1 VARSSKKVFS
11 LTNNIKSRRNYQDYD
26 YLDKLSKSDKEFLAK
41 FTDEYYSA
49 SYDLSAV
56 FVERVK
62 LVKFLSK
69 LEQTDRVIAQVKY
82 YSEKTE
88 EKVCIN
94 NTSKKLNVDLRRIKG
109 LKKYFLDENGDFS
122 TKKKYKYSDTNIH
135 KPSKY
140 RADSELRDR
149 VQKRDVMNVEKQEL
163 SLDDEGAIDIIDN
176 IISPDMSPEDREI
189 LSEEMELRVS
199 MKKQCKVYPLGYERK
214 F

>member
-1 VARSSKKVFS
+1 MARSTKKVFS
-11 LTNNIKSRRNYQDYD
+11 LTNNIKSRRSYQDYD
-26 YLDKLSKSDKEFLAK
+26 YLDKLSKADQEFLAK

-49 SYDLSAV
+49 SYDLSLV
-56 FVERVK
+56 YVERIK
-62 LVKFLSK
+62 LLKFLLK
-69 LEQTDRVIAQVKY
+69 FEQTDRIIAQIAY
-82 YSEKTE
+82 YSEMTD

-94 NTSKKLNVDLRRIKG
+94 NSSKKLNVDLRKVKG
-109 LKKYFLDENGDFS
+109 LKKFFLDENGQFT
-122 TKKKYKYSDTNIH
+122 TKKKYKYSENNLH
-135 KPSKY
+135 RASKY

-189 LSEEMELRVS
+189 LSEEMEQRLV